1 MVGRQGFEPWT
12 LGLKVRCKEPVK
24 AFIQDRIM
32 SGLSSRTIDFY
43 EQKLAKLPQD
53 ISVLGLTKEDIQK
66 LLFSLSCQQGGKQAH
81 LRAFKAFFS
90 WAEENKVINTNPCRK
105 LTLKAPKPLRYA
117 VPIEDIATLLEACTS
132 VRDKLVVALLA
143 DTGLRL
149 SELASIQTVDI
160 DFGKRVIKI
169 WGKGSKQRV
178 VRYGDLS
185 AQLMD
190 EYESSDNLLG
200 MTPNAIR
207 LMLDR
212 LGKSTGIKCN
222 AHSFRRTFA
231 TESVRNGMNLFH
243 VQSLLGHSSLT
254 MTRIYAEQVNSEDAI
269 KAYKAVVR

>member
-1 MVGRQGFEPWT
+1 VSRGGFEPPT
-12 LGLKVRCKEPVK
+12 PGLKVRCKEPVK
-24 AFIQDRIM
+24 TFIQDRIM

-53 ISVLGLTKEDIQK
+53 ISVLELTKEDIQK
-66 LLFSLSCQQGGKQAH
+66 LLFALSCQQGGKQAH

-90 WAEENKVINTNPCRK
+90 WAEENKFINTNPCRK

-117 VPIEDIATLLEACTS
+117 VPIEDIKTLLEACTS
-132 VRDKLVVALLA
+132 VRDKLVVVLLA

-149 SELASIQTVDI
+149 SELASIQTEDI
-160 DFGKRVIKI
+160 GFGKRVIKI

-185 AQLMD
+185 AQLMG
-190 EYESSDNLLG
+190 EYESSGNLLG

-212 LGKSTGIKCN
+212 LGKITGIKCN

>member
-1 MVGRQGFEPWT
+1 
-12 LGLKVRCKEPVK
+12 
-24 AFIQDRIM
+24 M

-90 WAEENKVINTNPCRK
+90 WAEENKLINANPCRK

-117 VPIEDIATLLEACTS
+117 VPIEDIKPLLEACTS

-149 SELASIQTVDI
+149 SELASIQTEDI

-190 EYESSDNLLG
+190 EYESSDNLLA

-243 VQSLLGHSSLT
+243 IQSLLGHSSLT
-254 MTRIYAEQVNSEDAI
+254 MTRIYAEQVNSEDAV
-269 KAYKAVVR
+269 KAYKPIVK

>member
-1 MVGRQGFEPWT
+1 M
-12 LGLKVRCKEPVK
+12 
-24 AFIQDRIM
+24 
-32 SGLSSRTIDFY
+32 
-43 EQKLAKLPQD
+43 
-53 ISVLGLTKEDIQK
+53 
-66 LLFSLSCQQGGKQAH
+66 
-81 LRAFKAFFS
+81 
-90 WAEENKVINTNPCRK
+90 
-105 LTLKAPKPLRYA
+105 
-117 VPIEDIATLLEACTS
+117 
-132 VRDKLVVALLA
+132 ALLA

-149 SELASIQTVDI
+149 NELASIQTADI

>member
-1 MVGRQGFEPWT
+1 MSRLGFEPRT
-12 LGLKVRCKEPVK
+12 LGLKVRCKAPVE
-24 AFIQDRIM
+24 AFIKDRIM
-32 SGLSSRTIDFY
+32 SGLSPRTIDFY
-43 EQKLAKLPQD
+43 EQKLSKLPQD
-53 ISVLGLTKEDIQK
+53 ISVLELTKESIQN

-90 WAEENKVINTNPCRK
+90 WAEANNFVNSNPCRK

-117 VPIEDIATLLEACTS
+117 VPLEDIKTLLAACRY
-132 VRDKLVVALLA
+132 VRDRLVVALLA

-149 SELASIQTVDI
+149 SELASIQAEDI
-160 DFGKRVIKI
+160 DFESCVIKI
-169 WGKGSKQRV
+169 WGKGSKQRL

-185 AQLMD
+185 GRLMG
-190 EYESSDNLLG
+190 EYQSSGNLLG

-222 AHSFRRTFA
+222 AHAFRRTFA
-231 TESVRNGMNLFH
+231 TESIRNGMNLFH

-254 MTRIYAEQVNSEDAI
+254 MTRIYAEQVNSEDAV
-269 KAYKAVVR
+269 KAYKPIVR